1 MTLNKDNSSCDII
14 IKNAELIS
22 SMYNNETFLSTF
34 EEGSIGILKRL
45 SEHVYIVKE
54 AKKVEG
60 VNKLNNHGKFIISRE
75 LSFSLLKLCK
85 EKSLIP
91 IISHTHPINYKDL
104 FVSFSEGDMKFIDS
118 FVTVARK
125 MEIYESLFMVTNGI
139 YTCNLFYLNDKVF
152 KWTEKEL
159 M

>member
-22 SMYNNETFLSTF
+22 SMYNNEIFLSTF

-75 LSFSLLKLCK
+75 LSFSLL
-85 EKSLIP
+85 
-91 IISHTHPINYKDL
+91 
-104 FVSFSEGDMKFIDS
+104 
-118 FVTVARK
+118 
-125 MEIYESLFMVTNGI
+125 
-139 YTCNLFYLNDKVF
+139 
-152 KWTEKEL
+152 
-159 M
+159 